1 MQQACTQLT
10 LAYTT
15 ADYYSTERA
24 QVILLDAHRLT
35 QPSLPLKQSLQTFT
49 QFPVHTENRR

>member
-1 MQQACTQLT
+1 MQRAYTQLT

-35 QPSLPLKQSLQTFT
+35 QPSLPLKQLEF
-49 QFPVHTENRR
+49 RI